1 MFCFLQVCEKL
12 SKQRPNNYATMTSYI
27 TEYTEKQNEKKS
39 RKSDEFKTVEMANVE
54 EAENVNVVSS
64 DDLSKIDE

>member
-1 MFCFLQVCEKL
+1 
-12 SKQRPNNYATMTSYI
+12 MTSYI

-39 RKSDEFKTVEMANVE
+39 RKSDEFKTVEMVNAE

-64 DDLSKIDE
+64 DDPSKIDE

>member
-54 EAENVNVVSS
+54 EAEHVNVVNS
-64 DDLSKIDE
+64 DDPSKIDK